1 MPTQLDPAIIG
12 TLRCFEAAGRLL
24 SFTKAATALSLTQS
38 AVSQQ
43 IRQLEQRL
51 GYPLFVR
58 HPRGLALTPKGAV
71 LHEVTA
77 SAFSDLNRTLTKL
90 EKPDVAL
97 LNVSCLPSFAL
108 QWLMPRLADFHRQHP
123 DISVRLKAEVD
134 TVARHKFQGGIDVA
148 IRYLP
153 PDDIPDDG
161 VALFD
166 EFLIAAATPDYLRH
180 HPPAIE
186 KAWFESV
193 TLLRDVEPWESAPE
207 DIEWQTWL
215 HDVMPTP
222 VGLAD
227 GSHFNF
233 NLSSL
238 AISAALN
245 HQGVLIGRTAL
256 ICEELRTGRL
266 VNVFGRL
273 VPAPARY
280 VVLRQA
286 RSGSHV
292 CAFVD
297 WLVGAC
303 ANFDRERRLQFEKP
317 L

>member
-1 MPTQLDPAIIG
+1 MPTQLDPAILG

-58 HPRGLALTPKGAV
+58 HPRGLVLTPKGAV

-77 SAFSDLNRTLTKL
+77 STFSDLNRALAKL
-90 EKPDVAL
+90 AKPDVAL
-97 LNVSCLPSFAL
+97 LNVNCLPSLAL
-108 QWLMPRLADFHRQHP
+108 QWLMPRLADFHQQHP
-123 DISVRLKAEVD
+123 DISVRLKAEID
-134 TVARHKFQGGIDVA
+134 TVARHNFQGGIDVA

-166 EFLIAAATPDYLRH
+166 EFLIAVATPEYLRR

-186 KAWFESV
+186 KAWFERV

-215 HDVMPTP
+215 HDVMPTS
-222 VGLAD
+222 VGPPD
-227 GSHFNF
+227 GSYINF

-266 VNVFGRL
+266 VNVFGHL

-280 VVLRQA
+280 VAMRQQ
-286 RSGSHV
+286 RSEPHV

-297 WLVGAC
+297 WLVGVC
-303 ANFDRERRLQFEKP
+303 ASFDQQRRLQFKQP